1 LPREEDAV
9 IWIILNHYV
18 YGVIEKLRI
27 IFFIVGEIMNKQFE
41 IKTEFLS
48 DHDAIPAER
57 WEQLLS
63 ALAAG
68 RPIDDEGFSDS
79 DPEPF
84 I

>member
-1 LPREEDAV
+1 
-9 IWIILNHYV
+9 
-18 YGVIEKLRI
+18 
-27 IFFIVGEIMNKQFE
+27 MNKQFE